1 MKIKE
6 NIKVA
11 LMCTIMPFA
20 VGFLLYKHSLYRS
33 AMVVVCIFLSIAL
46 LSLIVPKAGIF
57 IHNTGKKTGS
67 FIGRYIAIV
76 ILFIGYIVAVIPT
89 GGLMKLVKRD
99 RLRLKKPDIQSYWIN
114 NENKTT
120 DYELQF

>member
-11 LMCTIMPFA
+11 IMCTIMPFA
-20 VGFLLYKHSLYRS
+20 IGFLLYRHSHIKS
-33 AMVVVCIFLSIAL
+33 AIIVLVCFLTVAFF
-46 LSLIVPKAGIF
+46 SLVIPAFGNKV
-57 IHNTGKKTGS
+57 HEYGKKIGS

-76 ILFIGYIVAVIPT
+76 ILFLGYILAVIPT
-89 GGLMKLVKRD
+89 GLLMKLVKRD
-99 RLRLKKPDIQSYWIN
+99 RLRLKKPDIESYWVDN
-114 NENKTT
+114 NDKNS